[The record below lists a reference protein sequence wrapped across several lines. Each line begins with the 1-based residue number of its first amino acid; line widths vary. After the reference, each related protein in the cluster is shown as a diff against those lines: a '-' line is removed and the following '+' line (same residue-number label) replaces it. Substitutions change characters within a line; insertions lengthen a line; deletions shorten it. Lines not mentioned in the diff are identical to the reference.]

1 MIIALVS
8 VILLIMKFDVMS
20 NEKILEELGRRLQRE
35 RLNRNFT
42 QAQLAANA
50 GVARRTIV
58 AVENG
63 EGGNLDTLVA
73 LLRALGVIQALDQF
87 LPDPPLSPAQVAKLK
102 GRERKRATGKGTR
115 PPAVKEAGWTWG
127 TEA

>member
-1 MIIALVS
+1 M
-8 VILLIMKFDVMS
+8 LIMKFDVMS

-58 AVENG
+58 AMENG